1 LESIRKTR
9 LVLLRSQ
16 RAFQGALVGYLVM
29 ERLST
34 APDFAELVADL

>member
-9 LVLLRSQ
+9 LVLLRS
-16 RAFQGALVGYLVM
+16 QGALVGYLVM

-34 APDFAELVADL
+34 APDFAQQVADL